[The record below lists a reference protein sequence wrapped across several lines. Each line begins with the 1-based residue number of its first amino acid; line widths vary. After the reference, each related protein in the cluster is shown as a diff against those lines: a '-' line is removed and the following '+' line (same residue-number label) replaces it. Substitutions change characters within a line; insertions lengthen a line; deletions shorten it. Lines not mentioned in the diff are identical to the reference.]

1 MSVSIPHVS
10 VVDQVDAL
18 LASAI
23 AQGASDIHLQTCK
36 QGLRVRLRIDG
47 MLYDQETIP
56 AELMH
61 QVVARIKVLAN
72 IDIAQQRIPQ
82 DGKFQLPFEDR
93 TIDIRVS
100 TFPSLFGQNIAL
112 RILDQDK
119 EVVTI
124 EHLGMS
130 PELQEQFKAIITQ
143 PQGLFLVTGPT
154 GSGKTTTLYAA
165 LLYINSPEKN
175 IITLEDPIEY
185 YVQGLTQGHIHPEA
199 GFTFEKGMRHM
210 LRQDP
215 DIIMI
220 GEIRDAQ
227 TASIVMQAAMTGHL
241 VLSTLHT
248 NDAPTAVMR
257 LMDIGVEPFLLT
269 ASLSGVLAQRLA
281 RTLCSCKRA
290 RAVTQQEADFLQQQ
304 GHTFKMLYEPVGCD
318 ACMRIGYKG
327 RTGIFQLLPITD
339 AMRAALSTSQEL
351 DYIRA
356 QAHAIGMQS
365 LLQDGLHKV
374 EQGIISLQDLL
385 RVIP

>member
-1 MSVSIPHVS
+1 MSVSVPRVS
-10 VVDQVDAL
+10 VVEQVDTL
-18 LASAI
+18 IMHAI
-23 AQGASDIHLQTCK
+23 TQGASDIHLQTCK
-36 QGLRVRLRIDG
+36 DGLRIRLRIDG
-47 MLYDQETIP
+47 VLYDQEIIP
-56 AELMH
+56 SDLMH

-82 DGKFQLPFEDR
+82 DGKFQIPFQDR

-124 EHLGMS
+124 ENLGMS
-130 PELQEQFKAIITQ
+130 SAMQEQFKRIITQ

-165 LLYINSPEKN
+165 LLHINSPEKN

-185 YVQGLTQGHIHPEA
+185 YIQGLTQGHIHPEA

-215 DIIMI
+215 DVIMI
-220 GEIRDAQ
+220 GEVRDAQ

-257 LMDIGVEPFLLT
+257 LMDIGVEPFLIT

-290 RAVTQQEADFLQQQ
+290 RPVSAQEAKFLASN
-304 GHTFKMLYEPVGCD
+304 GVTCTTLYEPVGCD
-318 ACMRIGYKG
+318 SCMHIGYKG

-339 AMRAALSTSQEL
+339 AMRAALSVSQEL
-351 DYIRA
+351 DHIRTQA
-356 QAHAIGMQS
+356 QAVGMGS

-374 EQGIISLQDLL
+374 QQGTISLQDLL
-385 RVIP
+385 RIIP